1 MKKLKVFALLSI
13 ICMLFGAIGHAQ
25 IQPPP
30 LTVTRN
36 DVGSSI
42 GGTLTVNMREFTGG
56 FQLSRGSRSLT
67 NGASGT
73 FTGDGITSLGVYSF
87 NVVIPGV
94 GTSAYYALPLTYTD
108 SQIIVFNL
116 GSSSIAVTVY
126 RTGDLTWGL
135 SAIYGPP
142 VG

>member
-1 MKKLKVFALLSI
+1 MKKLKVSALLSI
-13 ICMLFGAIGHAQ
+13 ICLLFGFIGHAQ
-25 IQPPP
+25 LSSP
-30 LTVTRN
+30 LTFTRT
-36 DVGSSI
+36 DVGTSI
-42 GGTLTVNMREFTGG
+42 GGTVTVNMQEASGLFTIT
-56 FQLSRGSRSLT
+56 RGTQSFT
-67 NGASGT
+67 NGASGS
-73 FTGDGITSLGVYSF
+73 FTGDNGGLTGYSF
-87 NVVIPGV
+87 NVVISGV